1 MIFLDT
7 NIFIYAAGRAHPH
20 QQPCARI
27 MTRVASGSLPST
39 TNAEVIQEIL
49 YVLIRRGLRQ
59 EALSL
64 SGSVLSLFPDLLP
77 VTRDDL
83 ISARDLL
90 NRYPALRVR
99 DAIHA
104 ASMIRNGVETI
115 VSFDPHFDA
124 VSEVRRV
131 EPESLFS

>member
-1 MIFLDT
+1 LIFLDT

-20 QQPCARI
+20 QEPCARI
-27 MTRVASGSLPST
+27 MTRIASGRLPST
-39 TNAEVIQEIL
+39 TNTEVVQEIL

-59 EALSL
+59 EALNL
-64 SGSVLSLFPDLLP
+64 SDRVLNLFPELLA

-104 ASMIRNGVETI
+104 ASMIRSGVETI

-124 VSEVRRV
+124 VSEIRRL
-131 EPESLFS
+131 EPLSLLT